1 MDKLDQ
7 RLEESG
13 QSAREGRGVTRRDR
27 QSTLACEQ
35 KVLVLGAAAAA
46 GKTNGAK
53 GKVLGEPQGTELV
66 AAAPAAGASRS
77 PPGMPM
83 FSRTGH
89 FQLERVG
96 GVLHL
101 G

>member
-13 QSAREGRGVTRRDR
+13 QSAREGRGVTGRDR

-35 KVLVLGAAAAA
+35 KVLGLGAAAAA
-46 GKTNGAK
+46 GKTKGAK
-53 GKVLGEPQGTELV
+53 GKVLGEPQGTEPV
-66 AAAPAAGASRS
+66 ALAPAAGASRS
-77 PPGMPM
+77 PM

-89 FQLERVG
+89 FQLQRAG